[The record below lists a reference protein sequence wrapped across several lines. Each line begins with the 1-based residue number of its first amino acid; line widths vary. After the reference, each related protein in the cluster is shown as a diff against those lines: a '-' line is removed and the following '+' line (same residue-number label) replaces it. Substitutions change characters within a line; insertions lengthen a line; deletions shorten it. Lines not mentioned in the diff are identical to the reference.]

1 MKKTQIRI
9 MLADDHVLM
18 RMGLSTLVDCEEDMK
33 IVGEAKNGRQAV
45 ELAHALK
52 PDIIIMDLMM
62 PELSGAEATKLIH
75 DAYPEIKI
83 MVLTSFGTSKEMS
96 DAITNGADGA
106 LMKDTAADELI
117 KAIRA
122 IVAGERIIPDR
133 LMRQA
138 AEDNVTPKLSDRH
151 LEILSSIAQGQSNSD
166 IAKQYGLSEISIKKQ
181 VSKIFARLGAL
192 ENTSCFGAKREH
204 VSRASE
210 VFGDGCF

>member
-1 MKKTQIRI
+1 MKKAPIRI
-9 MLADDHVLM
+9 MLADDHMLM
-18 RMGLSTLVDCEEDMK
+18 RMGLSTLIDCEDDMK

-117 KAIRA
+117 GAIRD
-122 IVAGERIIPDR
+122 IVAGKRLIPER

-138 AEDNVTPKLSDRH
+138 EEDNITPKLSDRH

-181 VSKIFARLGAL
+181 VSKIFARLGVSNRSEAVAL
-192 ENTSCFGAKREH
+192 ALRKQMLKS
-204 VSRASE
+204 
-210 VFGDGCF
+210 